1 MPQQIIVPIVIIMLI
16 ITIGFFVYFFN
27 QKQKILRK
35 LSKLKRKDILQF
47 RTNEATKVTGK
58 VLHVHEPFVA
68 PFSKRK
74 CVAYEFK
81 IQQRKKRG
89 KNSYWKTLV
98 DEKNIHD
105 FFISQKGEVAMIKPQ
120 TNPLNFK
127 MYLVED
133 KHVSSGFLNAPT
145 PEFENLLQAYN
156 INSVSFLGFNKRLRY
171 TERILEVGETA
182 TVGGIAKW
190 KAVDIT
196 IDGYNYSKIATLES
210 TDTQKI
216 IITDLP
222 EAQLQKGERL

>member
-1 MPQQIIVPIVIIMLI
+1 MPEQIIVPIVIVVII
-16 ITIGFFVYFFN
+16 ITIGILVYYFSK
-27 QKQKILRK
+27 KQKILRK

-47 RTNEATKVTGK
+47 RTNEPTKVTGK

-98 DEKNIHD
+98 DEKNIQD
-105 FFISQKGEVAMIKPQ
+105 FFIEQKGEVAMIKPQ
-120 TNPLNFK
+120 TDPLNFEI
-127 MYLVED
+127 YLVED
-133 KHVSSGFLNAPT
+133 EHVSSGFFNAPT
-145 PEFENLLQAYN
+145 AEFKNLLQAYN
-156 INSVSFLGFNKRLRY
+156 INSRNLLGFNKRLRY
-171 TERILEVGETA
+171 TERILEVGETV

-210 TDTQKI
+210 IKEQEI

-222 EAQLQKGERL
+222 KARLQKRERL